1 MLPGVLKEST
11 GGYAAGMGILA
22 AELLMTAVIVLRTR
36 DGSTYFAPPIQNLG

>member
-22 AELLMTAVIVLRTR
+22 AELLMTAVIVLYLGRVMAPRTLPLP
-36 DGSTYFAPPIQNLG
+36 FKI